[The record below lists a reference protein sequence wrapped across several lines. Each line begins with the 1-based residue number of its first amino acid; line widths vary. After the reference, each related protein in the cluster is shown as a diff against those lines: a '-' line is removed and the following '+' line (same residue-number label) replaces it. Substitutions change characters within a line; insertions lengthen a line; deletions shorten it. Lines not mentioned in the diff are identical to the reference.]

1 MLILSRK
8 RGEQILIGDN
18 IQITVVAIRGE
29 RVQLGFT
36 APAGVSI
43 VREELRSRAG
53 RTAGPESLERGI
65 RSFVS
70 E

>member
-1 MLILSRK
+1 MLILTRK
-8 RGEQILIGDN
+8 RGEQIWIGDN
-18 IQITVVAIRGE
+18 IHITVVAIRGA

-53 RTAGPESLERGI
+53 RMTGPESSERGI
-65 RSFVS
+65 RPVVS